1 MNTRT
6 FPALAAAAAM
16 LALTGCAAPPAQAE
30 PSTSCTIYVS
40 SYEGATTAEAL
51 DSLVAATRLAE
62 PDAEVVVLPHSQR
75 SAADLLAADGGGSGG
90 AHVSN
95 VLDSVPVLFI
105 SPGNI
110 LGTSTYLVGR
120 TPTCSEGA

>member
-1 MNTRT
+1 MNTKRNLL
-6 FPALAAAAAM
+6 PATAAAAM
-16 LALTGCAAPPAQAE
+16 LALTGCAAPPASAE
-30 PSTSCTIYVS
+30 AVDCTIYVS

-105 SPGNI
+105 SPGSI
-110 LGTSTYLVGR
+110 LGTSTYLTGR